1 MGVHH
6 LLKYS
11 LARMTVC
18 GELSE
23 ENQLQIDI
31 GKSGNE
37 VSRKDR

>member
-11 LARMTVC
+11 LSRMTAC
-18 GELSE
+18 GEPRE
-23 ENQLQIDI
+23 KNQLQIDI